1 MTYTQLAL
9 TGVVLA
15 LLVDG
20 VILRTRLIARRVF
33 WVSYSIVLGFQL
45 LTNGILT
52 GLEIVRYDDAFI
64 VGGAAPVFLGDGRI
78 AWAPFEDLLFGFSLV
93 LQTLAWWVFWGR
105 RGLQREPRS
114 GPPRGRSTQI
124 RGS

>member
-9 TGVVLA
+9 AGVALA
-15 LLVDG
+15 VVVD
-20 VILRTRLIARRVF
+20 VVVVRTRLIVRRAF
-33 WVSYSIVLGFQL
+33 WVSYAIIVSFQL
-45 LTNGILT
+45 ITNGILT
-52 GLEIVRYDDAFI
+52 SLEIVRYDGAVI
-64 VGGAAPVFLGDGRI
+64 IGGPAVAFLGAGRI
-78 AWAPFEDLLFGFSLV
+78 AWAPIEDLLFGFSLV

-114 GPPRGRSTQI
+114 GPPRGRATDA